1 MVKVKVVYMNGKET
15 EYDVEYPKAYIA
27 KIMESENSLMP
38 ERKAVK
44 EIYASSKLIAEFI
57 GSELRL
63 VEPKPKKKHTV
74 DEALKL
80 GQDIK
85 DQIKPKKT
93 AGMGRYKGHTV
104 PTGCDVGQYAVD
116 EALKLGQDI
125 KDQIKAEED
134 WNEYQAEILHAQK
147 MLKENAWVM
156 DHTGGNIKI
165 TYS

>member
-27 KIMESENSLMP
+27 KIMDSENDLML

-44 EIYASSKLIAEFI
+44 EIYAGDKLIAKFNN
-57 GSELRL
+57 GFLNELVL
-63 VEPKPKKKHTV
+63 EKP
-74 DEALKL
+74 
-80 GQDIK
+80 
-85 DQIKPKKT
+85 KPKKT

-104 PTGCDVGQYAVD
+104 PAGCDVGQYLVD
-116 EALKLGQDI
+116 EALELGRDI
-125 KDQIKAEED
+125 KDKIKADDD

-147 MLKENAWVM
+147 MIKENIWVM

-165 TYS
+165 TYN

>member
-15 EYDVEYPKAYIA
+15 EYDVEYTKAYIA

-85 DQIKPKKT
+85 DQIK
-93 AGMGRYKGHTV
+93 
-104 PTGCDVGQYAVD
+104 
-116 EALKLGQDI
+116 
-125 KDQIKAEED
+125 AEED